1 MPSPNTRIRQLE
13 STLNKV
19 YKLSKTPKS
28 GKKIQRIV
36 KKELTS
42 ETSCKCCGNKTN
54 TNTSQPSSET
64 TKNVFV
70 EKLKSPKVQAFV
82 ESDSSMSDYSDSEYS
97 SSNLSSSEDNAPEG
111 YFSDSSSDES
121 VASEKSDISIK
132 SVRSE
137 SDLFGVADEA
147 GTLEAGMSEEQLFG
161 KSAVEASGESI
172 GESTEKS
179 DGIPLNHQLSEEELF
194 GESFNQTILSSSPTS
209 TTEKRLIEMEK
220 RLALIERGLRNS
232 HINSFAL

>member
-36 KKELTS
+36 KKELTL
-42 ETSCKCCGNKTN
+42 ETSCKCCGSKTNTN
-54 TNTSQPSSET
+54 TNTSQPSSEP

-70 EKLKSPKVQAFV
+70 EELKSPKVQAFV
-82 ESDSSMSDYSDSEYS
+82 ESDSSMSEYSDSEYS
-97 SSNLSSSEDNAPEG
+97 SSNLSSSEDSAPEG

-121 VASEKSDISIK
+121 VSSEKSDVSIK

-161 KSAVEASGESI
+161 TNANEVSE
-172 GESTEKS
+172 ESTEKS
-179 DGIPLNHQLSEEELF
+179 EGIPLNHQLSEEDLF
-194 GESFNQTILSSSPTS
+194 GEDFNQTILSSSPTS
-209 TTEKRLIEMEK
+209 TTDKRLIEMEK

-232 HINSFAL
+232 HVSSFAL

>member
-19 YKLSKTPKS
+19 YKLSKTPKN
-28 GKKIQRIV
+28 GKKIQRMV
-36 KKELTS
+36 KKELTL
-42 ETSCKCCGNKTN
+42 ETSCKCCGNKTK

-161 KSAVEASGESI
+161 KDAVEASAEAI
-172 GESTEKS
+172 EESTEKS

-209 TTEKRLIEMEK
+209 ATEKRLIEMEK
-220 RLALIERGLRNS
+220 RLSLIERGLRNS